1 MALQQKS
8 FANGYAMKLEF
19 GKLTDDG
26 LPGKIYVALPDAEQT
41 VVAGVFNAE
50 IRVAST
56 AQGAAKPGVGS
67 VMIDSE

>member
-1 MALQQKS
+1 
-8 FANGYAMKLEF
+8 MKLEF

-50 IRVAST
+50 IRVASA
-56 AQGAAKPGVGS
+56 AQGAAKPGAGAL
-67 VMIDSE
+67 MIGNE